1 MRMRYEIRSASAL
14 LLENLMSANPALP
27 PRIEPLAPPYEPE
40 LQALLQ
46 RMTPPAAPSILA
58 LFRVLARNPELG
70 ERASGWG
77 AYLLGR
83 KAKLSLRDREVVI
96 DRVCARCGAQY
107 EWGVHVAAFAEA
119 AGFDARQIAAIAHPH
134 GDLAA
139 LPVRDQLLVRMVD
152 ELHDTA
158 TVGDAL
164 WGELAAHWSEAQ
176 LIELLMLAGWYHA
189 ISYVC
194 NAARVPLEAWGSRWE
209 RGESMSN

>member
-1 MRMRYEIRSASAL
+1 
-14 LLENLMSANPALP
+14 MSPIPIPP
-27 PRIEPLAPPYEPE
+27 PRIDPLVPPYEPE

-46 RMTPPAAPSILA
+46 RMTPPAAPEILA
-58 LFRVLARNPELG
+58 LFRVLARNPELA
-70 ERASGWG
+70 ERATGWG

-83 KAKLSLRDREVVI
+83 KATLPLRDREVVI

-107 EWGVHVAAFAEA
+107 EWGVHVAAFGEA
-119 AGFDARQIAAIAHPH
+119 AGLDAQQIAAVADPH
-134 GDLAA
+134 GDLAT
-139 LPVRDQLLVRMVD
+139 LSPRDQLLVRMVD

-164 WGELAAHWSEAQ
+164 WGELAAHWSDAQ

-194 NAARVPLEAWGSRWE
+194 NAARVPLEAWGSRWKRAE
-209 RGESMSN
+209 TTPA